1 MNIQKILLVGC
12 PRSGTTILQAII
24 SSHPKVFSLPE
35 THFFPA
41 LCSSNTFY
49 RKMGIATSRSKE
61 ILIGLES
68 QFLSES
74 ILVPSLLSRRLINQ
88 YLDLLDRIASSQT
101 KTHWLEK
108 TPQNL
113 WFLPYIEKYAPNLK
127 IIHIEREAKD
137 VIASIHYASMKY
149 PESWG
154 YQNLDATIK
163 LWKDSKKIN
172 DKYRNDARH
181 LYCTYESLV
190 ERPSE
195 IINNI
200 LSFINLHF
208 VENLHQE
215 TNQQRKIIS
224 RKNDHWTREISEG
237 LNRKASRFHAHFN
250 EEQQDYVLSAI
261 ESEIS

>member
-1 MNIQKILLVGC
+1 MNIQKTLLVGC

-74 ILVPSLLSRRLINQ
+74 IIVPSLLSRRLINQ
-88 YLDLLDRIASSQT
+88 YLGLLDRITSSKT

-154 YQNLDATIK
+154 YQNLDETIK

-172 DKYRNDARH
+172 DEYRDESRH
-181 LYCTYESLV
+181 FYCTYENLI
-190 ERPSE
+190 ERPSD
-195 IINNI
+195 IIKNI
-200 LSFINLHF
+200 LSFINLYF
-208 VENLHQE
+208 VEDLHLN
-215 TNQQRKIIS
+215 TNHQRTIIS
-224 RKNDHWTREISEG
+224 QKNDHWTKEINEG
-237 LNRKASRFHAHFN
+237 LNRKPSRFHTHFN